1 MSWIYIQICYTHF
14 MNRTE
19 LFGILNVTSDSFSD
33 GGKYLAPEDAIA
45 RAEQMFQDGASY
57 VDVGAESTRPGATAV
72 PQEVELQRL
81 DPVITALLEHYPRL
95 ISLDSYNPDTIERYA
110 EISPTFIA
118 NDVTGF
124 NNPRM
129 IEIAAKF
136 NLRCIL
142 SHFPKKHTQDIQ
154 AAHNDPVKIN
164 SLEQVL
170 DEILEREAE
179 MVAAGIPAQN
189 IICDPGIGFGKTT
202 KLNRAL
208 IEFARYLPGHD
219 VMIGYSKKKF
229 LGEDRFDIGTNLEA
243 GILAIKSGAR
253 YLRVHDVA
261 GHSML
266 L

>member
-1 MSWIYIQICYTHF
+1 MFIQICYTHI
-14 MNRTE
+14 MHQIE

-72 PQEVELQRL
+72 SSEVELQRL
-81 DPVITALLEHYPRL
+81 DPVIIALLERYPGL
-95 ISLDSYNPDTIERYA
+95 ISLDSYNPDTIEHYA

-142 SHFPKKHTQDIQ
+142 SHFPKKHYQDIQ
-154 AAHNDPVKIN
+154 AAHNDPDKISSPN
-164 SLEQVL
+164 QVL
-170 DEILEREAE
+170 DEMLEREDE
-179 MVAAGIPAQN
+179 MITAGIPSHN
-189 IICDPGIGFGKTT
+189 IIRDPGIGFGKTT

-208 IEFARYLPGHD
+208 IEFARYLPGRD
-219 VMIGYSKKKF
+219 VMIGYSKKRF

-261 GHSML
+261 GHSIL